1 MGLGDLY
8 DSEEEDVDTSDS
20 SGNSHNDESSDEDE
34 ESSND
39 SGTTDNDTEDSDF
52 ETEKTPTARS
62 VKGKG
67 AARELVT
74 PQRMK
79 RKVLR
84 TDSDDENDDENAPHP
99 KADGR
104 DYNVT
109 FLEKALNLKWSR
121 TPVVPSYDKWQFTGP
136 APGYLD

>member
-1 MGLGDLY
+1 MGLGELY

-20 SGNSHNDESSDEDE
+20 SGNSHNDESSDE

-39 SGTTDNDTEDSDF
+39 SGTTDNDTDDSDF

-62 VKGKG
+62 VKCKG
-67 AARELVT
+67 PARELVT
-74 PQRMK
+74 PQRKK

-84 TDSDDENDDENAPHP
+84 TDSDDENDDEDAPHP

-109 FLEKALNLKWSR
+109 SLEKALNLKWSR

-136 APGYLD
+136 APGSLETN